1 MDFREDSYSERVLN
15 ALTGR
20 IVPLASPQ
28 ARAERERLRKRVG
41 IWLVRLGLLAFVLS
55 LPWGLSGCS
64 TASSE
69 PAAQVCFMRAIGQT
83 EDGNTVVLQAC
94 QSPEEFQASQK

>member
-20 IVPLASPQ
+20 RVPLASPQ
-28 ARAERERLRKRVG
+28 ARAVG
-41 IWLVRLGLLAFVLS
+41 IWLARLGILAFVLS
-55 LPWGLSGCS
+55 LPWGLSSCA
-64 TASSE
+64 TVASE
-69 PAAQVCFMRAIGQT
+69 PTAQVCFMRAIGQT